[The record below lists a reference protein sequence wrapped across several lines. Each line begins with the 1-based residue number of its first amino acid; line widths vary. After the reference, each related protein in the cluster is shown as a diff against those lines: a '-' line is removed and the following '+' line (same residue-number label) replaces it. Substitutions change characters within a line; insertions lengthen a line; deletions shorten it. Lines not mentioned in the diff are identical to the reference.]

1 MEPVRVLVVDDEAE
15 LVSALTERLELRG
28 FSAEGATSGQAAL
41 EALRSGAWDVV
52 LLDVRMPGIGGFEL
66 TRRIRQEH
74 PDTAVVL
81 LTGRTSADDEETSR
95 SAGAFAYLIKPIPI
109 GRLEDALNAAAG
121 RESDA

>member
-1 MEPVRVLVVDDEAE
+1 MEPVRVLIVDDEAE

-28 FSAEGATSGQAAL
+28 FSAEGATSGEAAL
-41 EALRSGAWDVV
+41 EALRSGEWDVV

-81 LTGRTSADDEETSR
+81 LTGRTSADDEETSQ
-95 SAGAFAYLIKPIPI
+95 SAGAFAYLVKPIPI
-109 GRLEDALNAAAG
+109 GRLEEALKAAAG